1 MLKKLV
7 RMLFGKPGQSSSGTG
22 DTDARPTAGKDTAPP
37 SRGRKP
43 DTNTQSGKRDDSHAD
58 GSRRHKQ
65 RNSHNN
71 AGSGSQKRSDH
82 HSGKANE
89 RRHSNE
95 LPAALRK
102 LDLRNVNVVARE
114 DHNISRRDISPNAL
128 KVLYRLNEAGFQA
141 FLVGGGVRD
150 LLLGGHPKDFDI
162 STDATPE
169 QVREVFRN
177 SRVIGRRF
185 KIAHVRFG
193 QEIIEVTTFRAHH
206 EIETE
211 VEEGESRK
219 HIRDLDSAHSSTGM
233 ILRDN
238 VYGSI
243 NEDALRR
250 DFTVNALYYT
260 TNGFWLLDF
269 VDGLPDIKN
278 KLIRMIGDP
287 EQRYREDPVRILRAI
302 RLAAKLGFSIHK
314 DTEAP
319 IAKLATL
326 LESISSA
333 RLFDETV
340 KLFTGGSAEATFELL
355 RRYKVAV
362 YLFRPTL
369 RCLSDKNSSDSQ
381 LVQLALQNTDKRLA
395 DGKSVTPAFLYAALL
410 WPPMQALLKEQYA
423 DRPAPFTAMQDAAT
437 DVIVE
442 QLKFTAIPKRFTAV
456 MREIWELQWRMQPQ
470 SRKQVESVI
479 SHPRFR
485 AAYDFL
491 LLREESGE
499 SLNNAGDWW
508 TKFQLADRGGQDVMI
523 EGLQAVKTPRKRRRK
538 PNKPSASRQADTQSV
553 HKTEP
558 AGD

>member
-7 RMLFGKPGQSSSGTG
+7 RMLFGPSSPSSTESGS
-22 DTDARPTAGKDTAPP
+22 TDAQPRPAPRPKRKRPAPAGRQT
-37 SRGRKP
+37 
-43 DTNTQSGKRDDSHAD
+43 
-58 GSRRHKQ
+58 
-65 RNSHNN
+65 
-71 AGSGSQKRSDH
+71 SD
-82 HSGKANE
+82 
-89 RRHSNE
+89 E
-95 LPAALRK
+95 LPASLRK
-102 LDLRNVNVVARE
+102 LDLRGVGVVPRA

-128 KVLYRLNEAGFQA
+128 KVLYRLNDAGYQA

-150 LLLGGHPKDFDI
+150 LLLGAHPKDFDI

-177 SRVIGRRF
+177 ARVIGRRF

-206 EIETE
+206 NIETE

-219 HIRDLDSAHSSTGM
+219 HIRDLDSAHSSNGM

-243 NEDALRR
+243 NEDAVRR

-260 TNGFWLLDF
+260 ANGFWLLDF
-269 VDGLPDIKN
+269 VNGLPDIEQR
-278 KLIRMIGDP
+278 LIRMIGDP

-302 RLAAKLGFSIHK
+302 RLAAKLDFNIHPE
-314 DTEAP
+314 TEAP
-319 IAKLATL
+319 IARLATL
-326 LESISSA
+326 LESISPA

-340 KLFTGGSAEATFELL
+340 KLFTNGRSEATFALL
-355 RRYKVAV
+355 RRYKVAD

-369 RCLSDKNSSDSQ
+369 RCLNDPDSPASR
-381 LVQLALQNTDKRLA
+381 LVTLALQNTDKRLA

-410 WPPMQALLKEQYA
+410 WPPMLAILKEQFA
-423 DRPAPFTAMQDAAT
+423 ERPAPLAAMHDAAT
-437 DVIVE
+437 EVIMV
-442 QLKFTAIPKRFTAV
+442 QLRYTAVPKRFTAV
-456 MREIWELQWRMQPQ
+456 IREIWELQWRMQPQ
-470 SRKQVESVI
+470 NRKQVESAF

-499 SLNNAGDWW
+499 LPPTPGPSAGQWW
-508 TKFQLADRGGQDVMI
+508 TQFQLANPAAQDAMI
-523 EGLQAVKTPRKRRRK
+523 SALQSTRSNSPRKRRRK
-538 PNKPSASRQADTQSV
+538 PRSAGSPRP
-553 HKTEP
+553 EP
-558 AGD
+558 ASD

>member
-7 RMLFGKPGQSSSGTG
+7 RMLFGNKS
-22 DTDARPTAGKDTAPP
+22 
-37 SRGRKP
+37 
-43 DTNTQSGKRDDSHAD
+43 QSGNTPAQDSAGERANDRPRRQDSSRTHASRAPRQADRSKAGRPRQNPGAHERDS
-58 GSRRHKQ
+58 
-65 RNSHNN
+65 
-71 AGSGSQKRSDH
+71 
-82 HSGKANE
+82 
-89 RRHSNE
+89 E
-95 LPAALRK
+95 LPPALRK
-102 LDLRNVNVVARE
+102 LDLKDVKVVSRE

-128 KVLYRLNEAGFQA
+128 KVLYRLNDAGYQA

-150 LLLGGHPKDFDI
+150 LLLRGHPKDFDI

-177 SRVIGRRF
+177 SRVVGRRF

-269 VDGLPDIKN
+269 VDGLRDIEQR
-278 KLIRMIGDP
+278 LIRMIGDP
-287 EQRYREDPVRILRAI
+287 ETRYREDPVRILRAI
-302 RLAAKLGFSIHK
+302 RLAAKLDFNIHK

-326 LESISSA
+326 LESISPA

-340 KLFTGGSAEATFELL
+340 KLFTNGQSEATFDLL
-355 RRYKVAV
+355 RRYRVAD
-362 YLFRPTL
+362 YLFKPTL
-369 RCLSDKNSSDSQ
+369 ACLKDPHNSDNK
-381 LVQLALQNTDKRLA
+381 LIRLALQNTDKRLA
-395 DGKSVTPAFLYAALL
+395 EGKSVTPAFLYAALL
-410 WPPMQALLKEQYA
+410 WPPMMAQLREQFGERQAPIA
-423 DRPAPFTAMQDAAT
+423 AMQEAAT
-437 DVIVE
+437 DVIME
-442 QLKFTAIPKRFTAV
+442 QLRYTAIPKRFTAV
-456 MREIWELQWRMQPQ
+456 IREIWELQWRLQPG
-470 SRKQVESVI
+470 SRRQIESAI

-491 LLREESGE
+491 LLREAAGE
-499 SLNNAGDWW
+499 PTNGAGAWW
-508 TKFQLADRGGQDVMI
+508 TEFQLTDHAGQDAMI
-523 EGLQAVKTPRKRRRK
+523 EGLQAVKSAPRKRRRK
-538 PNKPSASRQADTQSV
+538 PKPRNPAQTQTESASD
-553 HKTEP
+553 
-558 AGD
+558 

>member
-1 MLKKLV
+1 MIKKLV
-7 RMLFGKPGQSSSGTG
+7 RILFGKSGRAGTG
-22 DTDARPTAGKDTAPP
+22 AKEQADTPNTDQRAATLNPEARQRPRRKSANPRTDNP
-37 SRGRKP
+37 SAKADR
-43 DTNTQSGKRDDSHAD
+43 TNT
-58 GSRRHKQ
+58 RRSPQ
-65 RNSHNN
+65 GR
-71 AGSGSQKRSDH
+71 QD
-82 HSGKANE
+82 
-89 RRHSNE
+89 

-102 LDLRNVNVVARE
+102 LDLSNVRVVARE
-114 DHNISRRDISPNAL
+114 DHIISRRDISPNAL

-169 QVREVFRN
+169 DVREVFRN
-177 SRVIGRRF
+177 SRIIGRRF
-185 KIAHVRFG
+185 KITHVRFG

-211 VEEGESRK
+211 VEEGESRR

-243 NEDALRR
+243 NEDAIRR

-260 TNGFWLLDF
+260 ANGFWLLDF
-269 VDGLPDIKN
+269 VNGLSDIEDR
-278 KLIRMIGDP
+278 LIRMIGDP
-287 EQRYREDPVRILRAI
+287 ETRYKEDPVRILRAI
-302 RLAAKLGFSIHK
+302 RLAAKLDFRIHK

-319 IAKLATL
+319 IARLATL
-326 LESISSA
+326 LESISPA

-340 KLFTGGSAEATFELL
+340 KLFTGGQAEATFELL
-355 RRYKVAV
+355 RRYKVAD
-362 YLFRPTL
+362 YLFKPTL
-369 RCLSDKNSSDSQ
+369 RCLGDKNSTDSR

-410 WPPMQALLKEQYA
+410 WPAMQAILRQEFPERVAPLL
-423 DRPAPFTAMQDAAT
+423 AMQDAAT
-437 DVIVE
+437 DVILE
-442 QLKFTAIPKRFTAV
+442 QLRFTAIPKRFTAV

-479 SHPRFR
+479 AHPRFR

-499 SLNNAGDWW
+499 QLGDAGDWW
-508 TKFQLADRGGQDVMI
+508 TRYQLADRAEQEVMI
-523 EGLQAVKTPRKRRRK
+523 EGLSNVKAPRKRRRK
-538 PNKPSASRQADTQSV
+538 PRSSTAPRVESTS
-553 HKTEP
+553 E
-558 AGD
+558 

>member
-1 MLKKLV
+1 MIKKLV
-7 RMLFGKPGQSSSGTG
+7 NILFGRSGQTGTG
-22 DTDARPTAGKDTAPP
+22 VTQKPETKKAEQRQPQPTAEANRRSRRSSETAVAGKAVAGKAVAEKPRVDKTIAEKTREPA
-37 SRGRKP
+37 RGRSGEHSSA
-43 DTNTQSGKRDDSHAD
+43 QS
-58 GSRRHKQ
+58 RH
-65 RNSHNN
+65 
-71 AGSGSQKRSDH
+71 
-82 HSGKANE
+82 
-89 RRHSNE
+89 E

-102 LDLRNVNVVARE
+102 LDLRKVRVVARE
-114 DHNISRRDISPNAL
+114 DHAISRRDISPNAL

-169 QVREVFRN
+169 DVREVFRN
-177 SRVIGRRF
+177 SRIIGRRF

-211 VEEGESRK
+211 VEEGESRR
-219 HIRDLDSAHSSTGM
+219 HIRDLDSAHSTTGM

-243 NEDALRR
+243 NDDAVRR

-260 TNGFWLLDF
+260 ANGFWLLDF
-269 VDGLPDIKN
+269 VDGLSDIEN
-278 KLIRMIGDP
+278 RLIRMIGDP
-287 EQRYREDPVRILRAI
+287 ETRYKEDPVRILRAI
-302 RLAAKLGFSIHK
+302 RLAAKLDFRIHK

-319 IAKLATL
+319 IARLATL
-326 LESISSA
+326 LESISPA

-340 KLFTGGSAEATFELL
+340 KLFTGGQAEATFELL
-355 RRYKVAV
+355 RRYKVAD
-362 YLFRPTL
+362 YLFKPTL
-369 RCLSDKNSSDSQ
+369 RCLGDKSSTDSR

-410 WPPMQALLKEQYA
+410 WPAMQATLREQFP
-423 DRPAPFTAMQDAAT
+423 DRLAPLSVMQDAAT
-437 DVIVE
+437 DTILE
-442 QLKFTAIPKRFTAV
+442 QLRFTAIPKRFTAV

-479 SHPRFR
+479 THPRFR

-499 SLNNAGDWW
+499 QLGDAGDWW
-508 TKFQLADRGGQDVMI
+508 TRFQVADRSDQELMI
-523 EGLQAVKTPRKRRRK
+523 EALSNVKAPRKRRRK
-538 PNKPSASRQADTQSV
+538 PKTSSATKVEQV
-553 HKTEP
+553 NE
-558 AGD
+558 

>member
-7 RMLFGKPGQSSSGTG
+7 RMLFGKSGQSGNTPAQDSAGSTRPRPKRQDGPTNSKLRQPRSRKESG
-22 DTDARPTAGKDTAPP
+22 AG
-37 SRGRKP
+37 
-43 DTNTQSGKRDDSHAD
+43 
-58 GSRRHKQ
+58 Q
-65 RNSHNN
+65 RN
-71 AGSGSQKRSDH
+71 Q
-82 HSGKANE
+82 
-89 RRHSNE
+89 
-95 LPAALRK
+95 LPPALRK
-102 LDLRNVNVVARE
+102 LDLRNVNVVPRE
-114 DHNISRRDISPNAL
+114 KHSISRREISPNAL
-128 KVLYRLNEAGFQA
+128 KVLYRLNESGYQA

-150 LLLGGHPKDFDI
+150 LLLGNHPKDFDI

-177 SRVIGRRF
+177 SRVVGRRF

-260 TNGFWLLDF
+260 TNGFCLLDF
-269 VDGLPDIKN
+269 VNGLPDIEH

-287 EQRYREDPVRILRAI
+287 EKRYREDPVRILRAI
-302 RLAAKLGFSIHK
+302 RLAAKLGFTIHK
-314 DTEAP
+314 DTEEP
-319 IAKLATL
+319 IPRLSGL
-326 LESISSA
+326 LESVSPA

-340 KLFTGGSAEATFELL
+340 KLFTNGQAETTFELL
-355 RRYKVAV
+355 RRYRVAN
-362 YLFRPTL
+362 YLFKPTL
-369 RCLSDKNSSDSQ
+369 ASLAGKDDAGYRLI
-381 LVQLALQNTDKRLA
+381 QLALQNTDKRLA

-410 WPPMQALLKEQYA
+410 WPPIQQRLFDEFGNNTAPIAALHA
-423 DRPAPFTAMQDAAT
+423 AAT
-437 DVIVE
+437 DVISE
-442 QLKFTAIPKRFTAV
+442 QLRYTAIPKRFTAV
-456 MREIWELQWRMQPQ
+456 MREIWELQWRLQPAN
-470 SRKQVESVI
+470 RRQVESAV

-491 LLREESGE
+491 LLREAAGE
-499 SLNNAGDWW
+499 QTHEAGAWW
-508 TKFQLADRGGQDVMI
+508 TAFQLADRAGQETMI
-523 EGLQAVKTPRKRRRK
+523 ENLKTVKTQGPRKRRRK
-538 PNKPSASRQADTQSV
+538 PKSRKPQQTQTESASD
-553 HKTEP
+553 
-558 AGD
+558 

>member
-7 RMLFGKPGQSSSGTG
+7 RMLFGKSGQSTTDTG
-22 DTDARPTAGKDTAPP
+22 KTDARKKTGKDAADSSRTRNAGPGKSSETRARKPRSSHDTAG
-37 SRGRKP
+37 
-43 DTNTQSGKRDDSHAD
+43 
-58 GSRRHKQ
+58 
-65 RNSHNN
+65 
-71 AGSGSQKRSDH
+71 AGTGTSKRSNNTADN
-82 HSGKANE
+82 KTAN
-89 RRHSNE
+89 RHSSGG
-95 LPAALRK
+95 LPPALRK
-102 LDLRNVNVVARE
+102 LDLRDVDVVARE

-128 KVLYRLNEAGFQA
+128 KVLYRLNDAGFQA

-177 SRVIGRRF
+177 SRIIGRRF

-302 RLAAKLGFSIHK
+302 RLAAKLDFKIHK
-314 DTEAP
+314 DTETP

-355 RRYKVAV
+355 RRYKVAD
-362 YLFRPTL
+362 YLFKPTL
-369 RCLSDKNSSDSQ
+369 RCLGDNNSNDSR
-381 LVQLALQNTDKRLA
+381 LVLLALQNTDKRLA

-410 WPPMQALLKEQYA
+410 WPPMQALLKEEFG
-423 DRPAPFTAMQDAAT
+423 DRPAPLAAMQDAAT

-442 QLKFTAIPKRFTAV
+442 QLRFTAIPKRFTAV

-479 SHPRFR
+479 AHPRFR

-499 SLNNAGDWW
+499 QLNNAGDWW
-508 TKFQLADRGGQDVMI
+508 TRFQLADRGEQEVMI
-523 EGLQAVKTPRKRRRK
+523 EGLQAVKAPRKRRRK
-538 PNKPSASRQADTQSV
+538 PNKSSAASKQADQPQAQ
-553 HKTEP
+553 KTEP